1 MTRPRSPAYKP
12 QPPQRN
18 TARSRRLGG
27 VLVAALCAPLACAT
41 PTPSRASPVPSAAAE
56 TTDSTLF
63 ELPTWTNEGPP
74 REVVRLTENSQLK
87 VAAIALRRGTP
98 LPTHSVDDPVTIHVL
113 RGSGELL
120 AGEERSQVAPGSIVF
135 LGPEVPHALTP
146 SDNEFVVL
154 LVHYL
159 KR

>member
-1 MTRPRSPAYKP
+1 MTRPRSPTHSP
-12 QPPQRN
+12 RPTQR
-18 TARSRRLGG
+18 TKTRQRRLGG
-27 VLVAALCAPLACAT
+27 VLLTALCASLACAT
-41 PTPSRASPVPSAAAE
+41 PAQTQASPEPSAPAE
-56 TTDSTLF
+56 TADSTLF
-63 ELPTWTNEGPP
+63 EMPNWTNEGEP

-120 AGEERSQVAPGSIVF
+120 AGEERSQVGPGSIVF
-135 LGPEVPHALTP
+135 LGPEVPHAMTP
-146 SDNEFVVL
+146 SDDQLVVL

>member
-1 MTRPRSPAYKP
+1 MTRSRSPAHNPRPTQSSKATP
-12 QPPQRN
+12 
-18 TARSRRLGG
+18 RRLGG
-27 VLVAALCAPLACAT
+27 VLLTALCASLACAT
-41 PTPSRASPVPSAAAE
+41 PAHTQASPVPSAAAE
-56 TTDSTLF
+56 TAYSTLF
-63 ELPTWTNEGPP
+63 EVPSWTNEGEP
-74 REVVRLTENSQLK
+74 RQVLRLTENSHLK

-120 AGEERSQVAPGSIVF
+120 AGEEHSQVGPGSIVF
-135 LGPEVPHALTP
+135 LGPKVPHALTP
-146 SDNEFVVL
+146 SNDKLVVL